1 MALLSAPGFWTAF
14 AYQEFDGW
22 SQRVFET
29 SGLAFSS
36 AFSLLIIERPDCMIE
51 ERGLKQRGV
60 KKRNFTAFK
69 IIPNIRLSNIKG
81 HANDFTACL
90 AVLAN
95 HFRFTL
101 F

>member
-1 MALLSAPGFWTAF
+1 
-14 AYQEFDGW
+14 
-22 SQRVFET
+22 
-29 SGLAFSS
+29 LAFSS

-69 IIPNIRLSNIKG
+69 IIPNVRLSNLKG

-95 HFRFTL
+95 QFRYTL
-101 F
+101 FFKKRGFKKVFKAPRKMKGAPGLFFP